1 MDQKPTYQALERRLI
16 QLEQEVRPLRESE
29 RNYRQLFDAT
39 NDAILIHHA
48 QTGAIL
54 DVNRT
59 MLEMYGYT
67 YEEALQLTIDDL
79 SSGEPPYSENEA
91 RQLVKQTVEQG
102 PQVFEWQAKKK
113 DGKLFWVEVA
123 LRSSEIG
130 GETRVLALVRDIT
143 ERKQAEAEREQLITE
158 MTTKNLALAYQQ
170 ELHRRLSTQLR
181 TAADISKQLTAILEP
196 DLLLNQIVTLLQ
208 LRFNLYH
215 VHVYLLDAA
224 SGMLLMQAG
233 SGEVGQ
239 MLRQQKHR
247 IPFELSHSLV
257 ARAARERTILVV
269 NDVQLEPDF
278 LPNPLLPE
286 TRSEVSVPL
295 LTYDRLIGVLDIQA
309 NKVAAF
315 TQADLDTFNILAGQ
329 IAIALHNAALF
340 AEQKQTE
347 AGLRESEERY
357 RQLVDLLPDAVVVH
371 RDGKI
376 VFANPAGVSLV
387 GAASADQIVGRPV
400 LDFVPPDQMELI
412 KQRIRQRSIEG
423 RVAPF
428 IEEKFIRFDGSM
440 IDVEMAGIPFSS
452 RGKTAVQVVFRDITK
467 RKQAEEA
474 LKLDEVRLNSLL
486 ELSQQAAQ
494 LTEKEIVQL
503 GLEQAVRLTGS
514 RIGYFH
520 FVNDDQETLELHAW
534 SEATLR
540 ECQAVYDKHYPI
552 SLAGVWA
559 DCARLQKPVVHND
572 YQNLPARRSLP
583 EGHSIL
589 VRHLSVPV
597 MDEGKV
603 RVVAGVGNKETDYD
617 EADVRQ
623 LQLVANDIWKIVERK
638 RAEAEREA
646 LIQELEAKNSEL
658 ERFTYTV
665 SHDLKSPLVTI
676 RGFLGLLE
684 KDMARGDAE
693 RVARDLKFIYD
704 ATDKMQLLLNDL
716 LELSRIGRLVN
727 PPEEVS
733 LNELARQAAD
743 LVAVQI
749 ARRGVQLQ
757 IAPNLP
763 TVYGDRPRLL
773 EVFQNLIDNAVKF
786 MGNQP
791 APRLEI
797 GCWQLDQETVCYV
810 RDNGI
815 GIEPRFHDKIFG
827 LFERLDP
834 ALDGTGIGLAL
845 VKRIIEMHGG
855 RIWIESDGIGT
866 GATFHFTLPV
876 VKGS

>member
-1 MDQKPTYQALERRLI
+1 MDQKPTYQALERRLSE
-16 QLEQEVRPLRESE
+16 LEQEVRPLRESE

-48 QTGAIL
+48 QTGAIM

-91 RQLVKQTVEQG
+91 RQLVRQTVEQG

-123 LRSSEIG
+123 LRISEIG

-224 SGMLLMQAG
+224 SGMLIMQAG

-239 MLRQQKHR
+239 KLRQQKHR

-315 TQADLDTFNILAGQ
+315 SQADLDTFNILAGQ

-412 KQRIRQRSIEG
+412 KERIPQTSIEG
-423 RVAPF
+423 RVVPF
-428 IEEKFIRFDGSM
+428 IEEKFIRFDGST
-440 IDVEMAGIPFSS
+440 IDVEVAGIPFSS
-452 RGKTAVQVVFRDITK
+452 QGKTAVQVVFRDIT
-467 RKQAEEA
+467 A
-474 LKLDEVRLNSLL
+474 
-486 ELSQQAAQ
+486 
-494 LTEKEIVQL
+494 
-503 GLEQAVRLTGS
+503 
-514 RIGYFH
+514 
-520 FVNDDQETLELHAW
+520 
-534 SEATLR
+534 
-540 ECQAVYDKHYPI
+540 
-552 SLAGVWA
+552 
-559 DCARLQKPVVHND
+559 
-572 YQNLPARRSLP
+572 
-583 EGHSIL
+583 
-589 VRHLSVPV
+589 
-597 MDEGKV
+597 
-603 RVVAGVGNKETDYD
+603 
-617 EADVRQ
+617 
-623 LQLVANDIWKIVERK
+623 RK

-684 KDMARGDAE
+684 KDMARGDTE
-693 RVARDLKFIYD
+693 RVTRDLKFIYD

-733 LNELARQAAD
+733 LSELVRQAAD
-743 LVAVQI
+743 LVAGQI

-797 GCWQLDQETVCYV
+797 GCWQFDQETVCYV

-855 RIWIESDGIGT
+855 RIWVESDGIGT
-866 GATFHFTLPV
+866 GAAFHFTLPV

>member
-1 MDQKPTYQALERRLI
+1 MDQKPTYQALERRLSE
-16 QLEQEVRPLRESE
+16 LEQEVRPLRESE

-48 QTGAIL
+48 QTGAIM

-91 RQLVKQTVEQG
+91 RQLVRQTVEQG

-123 LRSSEIG
+123 LRISEIG

-224 SGMLLMQAG
+224 SGMLIMQAG

-239 MLRQQKHR
+239 KLRQQKHR

-315 TQADLDTFNILAGQ
+315 SQADLDTFNILAGQ

-387 GAASADQIVGRPV
+387 GAASADQIVGRP
-400 LDFVPPDQMELI
+400 D
-412 KQRIRQRSIEG
+412 
-423 RVAPF
+423 
-428 IEEKFIRFDGSM
+428 
-440 IDVEMAGIPFSS
+440 
-452 RGKTAVQVVFRDITK
+452 T
-467 RKQAEEA
+467 
-474 LKLDEVRLNSLL
+474 
-486 ELSQQAAQ
+486 
-494 LTEKEIVQL
+494 
-503 GLEQAVRLTGS
+503 
-514 RIGYFH
+514 
-520 FVNDDQETLELHAW
+520 
-534 SEATLR
+534 
-540 ECQAVYDKHYPI
+540 
-552 SLAGVWA
+552 
-559 DCARLQKPVVHND
+559 
-572 YQNLPARRSLP
+572 
-583 EGHSIL
+583 
-589 VRHLSVPV
+589 
-597 MDEGKV
+597 
-603 RVVAGVGNKETDYD
+603 
-617 EADVRQ
+617 
-623 LQLVANDIWKIVERK
+623 
-638 RAEAEREA
+638 
-646 LIQELEAKNSEL
+646 
-658 ERFTYTV
+658 
-665 SHDLKSPLVTI
+665 
-676 RGFLGLLE
+676 
-684 KDMARGDAE
+684 
-693 RVARDLKFIYD
+693 
-704 ATDKMQLLLNDL
+704 
-716 LELSRIGRLVN
+716 
-727 PPEEVS
+727 
-733 LNELARQAAD
+733 
-743 LVAVQI
+743 
-749 ARRGVQLQ
+749 
-757 IAPNLP
+757 
-763 TVYGDRPRLL
+763 
-773 EVFQNLIDNAVKF
+773 
-786 MGNQP
+786 
-791 APRLEI
+791 
-797 GCWQLDQETVCYV
+797 
-810 RDNGI
+810 
-815 GIEPRFHDKIFG
+815 
-827 LFERLDP
+827 
-834 ALDGTGIGLAL
+834 
-845 VKRIIEMHGG
+845 
-855 RIWIESDGIGT
+855 
-866 GATFHFTLPV
+866 
-876 VKGS
+876 